1 MDSGHRW
8 KYQIIREQEPTHN
21 LVCEAQARL
30 LTSAVL
36 LRGSCAGPGDEF
48 KINEQILAVSPP
60 NNGQTFR
67 AHGPQEAADCRAAF
81 NENSFRCFLEDRK

>member
-1 MDSGHRW
+1 M
-8 KYQIIREQEPTHN
+8 
-21 LVCEAQARL
+21 CEAQARL

-60 NNGQTFR
+60 NNGPRRTDIPSTR
-67 AHGPQEAADCRAAF
+67 PAG
-81 NENSFRCFLEDRK
+81 SS